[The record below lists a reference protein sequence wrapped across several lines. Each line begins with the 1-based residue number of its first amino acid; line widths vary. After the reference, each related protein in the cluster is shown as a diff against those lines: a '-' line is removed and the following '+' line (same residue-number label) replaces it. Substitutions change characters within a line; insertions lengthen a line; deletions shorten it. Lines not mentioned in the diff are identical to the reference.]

1 MQMPADKLDP
11 KTMGTTAVWYVQ
23 IGPLLAALAPILV
36 GLLTVPAVAVFQAM
50 RGPVVPRLGGRD
62 AQHQRA
68 MRHGGD
74 RDLGTAVAA
83 QMHEVCDRLPV
94 AHAALARYG
103 FVEA

>member
-1 MQMPADKLDP
+1 MPADKLDP

-83 QMHEVCDRLPV
+83 QMHEVRDRLPV